1 MEENE
6 FIQESARRLEQWENT
21 PRPRVE
27 DYDDMSREEMAKLLV
42 YLTER
47 LQESERLR
55 AREHEEASSRIAEL
69 TLKVGEMG
77 HTIAEMASVQ
87 RASVRQIAEL
97 TAAVKS
103 KDELIARL
111 QSEGSVSRKER
122 FGSKS
127 QKGIRSR
134 KRKNDNTPT
143 PHTDAKGDFDG
154 TPESLPENLDVD
166 QGTAADATADA
177 ASLTSPKECR
187 LNRLGMTYRTM
198 SADREV
204 CHSSDRSKLP
214 EGAVII
220 KTYQRYAYDQQTTI
234 TEHSYEIVVYKDK
247 DGQIRSGYFPL
258 DESEPIIESVPGT
271 HASAELL
278 SHLVFNRFFL
288 DTPVYRETERLLQE
302 YMRVSRQTITNWL
315 EKGAECMK
323 GIIEYLKDHC
333 LEKDSFVNCDETW
346 CRVKMRGDGKYR
358 KAYVWCLVNKKAK
371 TAIYCYE
378 DGSRGRKALKHILE
392 GRQIRALQTDGYNVY
407 LYLDKEVMDIEHL
420 CCMAH
425 MRAYFVNA
433 HDVEH
438 DKYALLFLEY
448 IGRLYAFEERYQKQH
463 LSPEQI
469 KYFRNS
475 PETMEVIIGMRSLL
489 DKLRSENAPRR
500 GYLMEKALN
509 YLYKFW
515 DQLFRYLR
523 DGEYTID
530 NNLAERCIRPLANER
545 KNSLFFGSD
554 KMARVSAAY
563 HSVVSTCK
571 LQGYSILEYLKKF
584 FAEITAGN
592 RDYGKLMPS
601 TIGISANK
609 L

>member
-6 FIQESARRLEQWENT
+6 FILESARRMEAWEKT
-21 PRPRVE
+21 PKPVGD
-27 DYDDMSREEMAKLLV
+27 DYADMDRDELIRLIIYQRERMEEADAARKESDRRISELTDRISD
-42 YLTER
+42 LTEM
-47 LQESERLR
+47 LR
-55 AREHEEASSRIAEL
+55 QSNEHASVMASQLSGLVRDLKEKDRKIAEL
-69 TLKVGEMG
+69 ESRGKV
-77 HTIAEMASVQ
+77 
-87 RASVRQIAEL
+87 
-97 TAAVKS
+97 
-103 KDELIARL
+103 ARKNL
-111 QSEGSVSRKER
+111 
-122 FGSKS
+122 FGRKS
-127 QKGIRSR
+127 QKGT
-134 KRKNDNTPT
+134 KAKDKDNGNGPT
-143 PHTDAKGDFDG
+143 PHTDVKDGFDG

-166 QGTAADATADA
+166 RETASDATADA
-177 ASLTSPKECR
+177 ASLPSPKECR
-187 LNRLGMTYRTM
+187 LNRLGLTYRTM
-198 SADREV
+198 SADRKV

-214 EGAVII
+214 EGAVVI
-220 KTYQRYAYDQQTTI
+220 KTYKRYAYDQQTTI

-247 DGQIRSGYFPL
+247 DGQVRSGYFPL
-258 DESEPIIESVPGT
+258 DESEPVIESVPGT
-271 HASAELL
+271 HASPGLL

-315 EKGAECMK
+315 GKGAECMK
-323 GIIEYLKDHC
+323 GIIEYLKGHC

-392 GRQIRALQTDGYNVY
+392 GRQLRALQTDGYNVY
-407 LYLDKEVMDIEHL
+407 LYLDKEVLDIGHL

-438 DKYALLFLEY
+438 DEYALLFLEY
-448 IGRLYAFEERYQKQH
+448 IGKLYAFEERYRQQH

-475 PETMEVIIGMRSLL
+475 PETTEVIIGMRSLL
-489 DKLRSENAPRR
+489 DKLRSGNAPRR

-515 DQLFRYLR
+515 DQLFRYR
-523 DGEYTID
+523 MDGEYTID

-563 HSVVSTCK
+563 HSILSTCK

-584 FAEITAGN
+584 FAEVVAGN
-592 RDYGKLMPS
+592 RDYGNLLPS
-601 TIGISANK
+601 TIGITANK